1 MSFRIGSRSFE
12 VRPWALCGVLSSL
25 LVVVNCGGPPDWGG
39 GGGGGTGGEV
49 GTGGYPGTG
58 GFATGG
64 EVGTGGYLATGGE
77 VGTGGYPGVGGQGAG
92 AAWGVGG
99 EPVRG
104 DDCDPDGGTGGV
116 PVHDREACDRR
127 HDECLDA
134 VDALCAV
141 LDHYDCE
148 SLATEC
154 TLAQQECLQSWIA
167 TCPRGVSECYD
178 RVDLCYAAGLPLEL
192 CDEMFFGCGDEARAC
207 LEAMSPDDPE
217 LPEDDIE
224 FLVQSAAAE

>member
-1 MSFRIGSRSFE
+1 MNSRIGSRSFE

-25 LVVVNCGGPPDWGG
+25 LVVVNCGGAADWGD
-39 GGGGGTGGEV
+39 GGGGGTGGESS
-49 GTGGYPGTG
+49 TGGYR
-58 GFATGG
+58 ATGG
-64 EVGTGGYLATGGE
+64 ESSTGGYRATGGE
-77 VGTGGYPGVGGQGAG
+77 SSTGGQTGVGGQL
-92 AAWGVGG
+92 VGG
-99 EPVRG
+99 E
-104 DDCDPDGGTGGV
+104 DDCGDPDAGTGGV
-116 PVHDREACDRR
+116 PVHDRDGCDRR
-127 HDECLDA
+127 HDECVDA

-148 SLATEC
+148 FLATEC
-154 TLAQQECLQSWIA
+154 TLAQQECLQGWIA

-178 RVDLCYAAGLPLEL
+178 RADICYAAALPLEL

-224 FLVQSAAAE
+224 FLAQSAAAE